1 MWNRIGSIRRKN
13 SGDLRLL
20 THMAVPIVET
30 LQFPQCRLYFSAR
43 DQHNQSRTF
52 SAEFDITNLERG
64 FTSEPILVLY
74 LGELGTFDDSGA
86 MATCL
91 VTRGIDRYLYYQG
104 WNLGVTVPFRN
115 SIGLAISV
123 AGKPFEKTGPGPLLD
138 RCYEEPHFVAT
149 PTVVPSK
156 TIWRMWYLSC
166 TSWERGI
173 NGPCHRYHIKSST
186 SSDGVRWVRPG
197 NIAIDFGDQDEY
209 AISRPSVLY
218 EDSLWR
224 MWFSHRGKSYK
235 IGYAESLDAVTWVR
249 DDSKSGLAPDGREM
263 EVEMVEYPCVFR
275 FGGELYMAYSGDSYG
290 RDGVLFAKWQ
300 Q

>member
-13 SGDLRLL
+13 SGDPRQL

-30 LQFPQCRLYFSAR
+30 LQFPLCRLYFSAR

-64 FTSEPILVLY
+64 LTSEPILVLD

-86 MATCL
+86 MASCL
-91 VTRGIDRYLYYQG
+91 TTWGADRYLYYVG

-138 RCYEEPHFVAT
+138 RCYEEPHFVASA
-149 PTVVPSK
+149 TVVPSK
-156 TIWRMWYLSC
+156 NKWWMYYLSC
-166 TSWERGI
+166 TSWERGSQ
-173 NGPCHRYHIKSST
+173 GVTHRYHIKSST
-186 SSDGVRWVRPG
+186 SIDGMHWVRPG
-197 NIAIDFGDQDEY
+197 KVVIDYKNETEY
-209 AISRPSVLY
+209 AISRPSVLV

-224 MWFSHRGKSYK
+224 MWFSYRWHRYQ
-235 IGYAESLDAVTWVR
+235 IGYAESSDGATWIR
-249 DDSKSGLAPDGREM
+249 KDSEMGLTPELRGLET
-263 EVEMVEYPCVFR
+263 EMVEYPYVFR
-275 FGGELYMAYSGDSYG
+275 FGGELYMAYNGDGYG